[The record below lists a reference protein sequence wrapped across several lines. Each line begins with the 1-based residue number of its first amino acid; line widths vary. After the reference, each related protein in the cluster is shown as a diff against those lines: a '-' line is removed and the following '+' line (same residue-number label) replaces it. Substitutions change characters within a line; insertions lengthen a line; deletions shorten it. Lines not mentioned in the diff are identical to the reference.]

1 MPTARLYKTEA
12 IVLRQRRLGEADR
25 ILMLFTPGYG
35 KLDAKAKGVRKTT
48 SRMSGH
54 LQPLTR
60 CVVQLAQ
67 GRASDVITGC
77 QTLESFQ
84 GVREDLERL
93 SRALYAAELV
103 DRFAPE
109 RVPAVMTYRLLLD
122 TLRRLEAG
130 PGDGGTGRGGSR
142 TAPTGEDMAHGAQQA
157 APLHGERNEADM
169 ALRYFE
175 MQLVDQSGF
184 RPQLD
189 RCVGCGLA
197 LEPRENCF
205 SPQSGGALCPQC
217 AMGTAGTRALS
228 LNALKVMRLMQRRSF
243 VDVARVAA
251 PASLMQEIE
260 RHLRSYIVCV
270 LERDVNSAAFI
281 ERLRREQA
289 LAVEV

>member
-1 MPTARLYKTEA
+1 MPPARLYKTEA

-84 GVREDLERL
+84 GVRQDLERL

-130 PGDGGTGRGGSR
+130 GGPGPAGLKPGLRKDGEG
-142 TAPTGEDMAHGAQQA
+142 GAQQA